1 MNVMCGRR
9 LAQRLE
15 EARSGLWQALEQHH
29 ALATVAL
36 REMTKK
42 KLRLRRREMLLHQ
55 QLLHSQFDLQAAFE
69 THFNEADRE
78 MHTEWQRMYSAQ
90 IDKLRTFMAQLQA
103 HIDKVGDDDLAKT
116 VNRLQARS
124 DAMASAG
131 EIAQARRWENPC
143 VASIVSSSPSSSS
156 SPVTSPSSST
166 VTATT
171 QCNATRLEGATLHT
185 VTSSRTRSATRR
197 SSAST
202 YRTLGV
208 FFYVPLNFTR
218 IMLTI

>member
-1 MNVMCGRR
+1 
-9 LAQRLE
+9 
-15 EARSGLWQALEQHH
+15 
-29 ALATVAL
+29 
-36 REMTKK
+36 MTKK

-143 VASIVSSSPSSSS
+143 VVASSLRPLCFLLFPHVVIISPSPPPPPLTDLTI
-156 SPVTSPSSST
+156 PVTLRYHHRRRRRLT
-166 VTATT
+166 QRAT
-171 QCNATRLEGATLHT
+171 Q
-185 VTSSRTRSATRR
+185 
-197 SSAST
+197 
-202 YRTLGV
+202 
-208 FFYVPLNFTR
+208 R
-218 IMLTI
+218 ISQARHCAP